1 MTSGGELVAKEIA
14 TLVGAATVSWLI
26 MLGLSILLGDALMVL
41 WHWTAPHL
49 HSLAPAA
56 RQVR

>member
-1 MTSGGELVAKEIA
+1 MTGGGELVAREIA
-14 TLVGAATVSWLI
+14 ALVGAAAMSWLI

-49 HSLAPAA
+49 HSLAPG
-56 RQVR
+56 R

>member
-1 MTSGGELVAKEIA
+1 MTGGGELVAREIA
-14 TLVGAATVSWLI
+14 ALVGAAAMSWLI

-49 HSLAPAA
+49 HSLAAA
-56 RQVR
+56 R